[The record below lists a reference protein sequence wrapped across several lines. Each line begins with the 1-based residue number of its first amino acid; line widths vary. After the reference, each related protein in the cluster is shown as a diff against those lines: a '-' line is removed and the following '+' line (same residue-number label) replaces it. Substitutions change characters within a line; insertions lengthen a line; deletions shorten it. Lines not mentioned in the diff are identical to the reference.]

1 MSRTSPL
8 TADAPRLARELALRL
23 QAVNAAY
30 AAMPFEE
37 VVEAG
42 ELILLGIIRN
52 ARGCETS
59 TLDNHLGRVG
69 ALRAEQAVAE
79 PDVSFAF
86 GELRACLASAVAALT
101 PAEAER
107 EPDLATLV
115 EVAAEAER
123 KLVELLRVPR

>member
-42 ELILLGIIRN
+42 ELILLGMSQIEHDVS
-52 ARGCETS
+52 RGCAQQMSALPSAGGS
-59 TLDNHLGRVG
+59 TGSGL
-69 ALRAEQAVAE
+69 
-79 PDVSFAF
+79 
-86 GELRACLASAVAALT
+86 
-101 PAEAER
+101 
-107 EPDLATLV
+107 
-115 EVAAEAER
+115 
-123 KLVELLRVPR
+123 